1 MLPNEQ
7 IQKLL
12 SSSLEIQSVFDEYVG
27 FEVGE
32 DQSQHIQVIYYFI
45 TW

>member
-1 MLPNEQ
+1 MLPQEQ
-7 IQKLL
+7 IQKLIF
-12 SSSLEIQSVFDEYVG
+12 SSGEIQSVFDELVG

-32 DQSQHIQVIYYFI
+32 DPSQHIQVIYYFI